1 MGGSFR
7 DALLAALGVS
17 AVLLIGYQLLMLRW
31 TKKTVGS
38 IPRAILVLRITNV
51 VLMLGAA
58 ALVAW
63 NLAR

>member
-1 MGGSFR
+1 MGSTFR

-17 AVLLIGYQLLMLRW
+17 ALLLIGYQLFMLRW

-38 IPRAILVLRITNV
+38 IPRAILILRITNV

-58 ALVAW
+58 ALVVW